1 MELRQP
7 PEAVVPSEVPTSP
20 RGPSMSDEHLAQIVA
35 AWPRLPDAVK
45 TGILAMVKAT
55 EPSDA

>member
-1 MELRQP
+1 LR
-7 PEAVVPSEVPTSP
+7 EATNNPDTE
-20 RGPSMSDEHLAQIVA
+20 LAQIVA
-35 AWPRLPDAVK
+35 AWPHLPDAIK